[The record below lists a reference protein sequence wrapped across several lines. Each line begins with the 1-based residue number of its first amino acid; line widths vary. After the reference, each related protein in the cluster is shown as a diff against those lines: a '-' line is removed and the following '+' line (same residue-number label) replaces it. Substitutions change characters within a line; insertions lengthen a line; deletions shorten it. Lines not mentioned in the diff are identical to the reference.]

1 MLLAVVATLARGA
14 AGAAAPFD
22 PTTLTSMAQLR
33 PMSDDQLAAV
43 FASGQA
49 IVPSQEP
56 PYNATGQP
64 VYDFCVGRTFFN
76 AFTPNSSVARGVWP
90 QGTENFINNLAER
103 VWWGKV
109 RW

>member
-1 MLLAVVATLARGA
+1 MDVQNVARRALIRALSPLQLQHTHTMPPSLLQLLLAVVATLARGA

-56 PYNATGQP
+56 P
-64 VYDFCVGRTFFN
+64 
-76 AFTPNSSVARGVWP
+76 
-90 QGTENFINNLAER
+90 
-103 VWWGKV
+103 
-109 RW
+109 